1 MRLYG
6 YPMLEYIIIFFTG
19 ILVGG
24 INGMAGGASV
34 ISYPV
39 LLATG
44 MSPVS
49 AAISNALGVT
59 PANFFALI
67 AVRHQMRAYFQEY
80 KKLIYISIA
89 GSTIGALLLLNVPPG
104 VFEKMVPFLLLFAS
118 LSFLIK
124 AKPDRGARHGLVE
137 KIGIAGSG
145 LYCGYFGPGQGVMV
159 IAVLARD
166 IRRDP
171 KTLNTAK
178 NLIVGWTSLVSNVI
192 YIFSGLAHWGAVI
205 ALLIGASIGGTYGG
219 RYAAKMPVAVYRALI
234 LTVGFGASA
243 WLFTKYY

>member
-1 MRLYG
+1 
-6 YPMLEYIIIFFTG
+6 MLEYILIFAVG
-19 ILVGG
+19 ILVGA

-44 MSPVS
+44 MSPVN

-80 KKLIYISIA
+80 KKLITISII
-89 GSTIGALLLLNVPPG
+89 GSSVGAIALLTVPPG

-124 AKPDRGARHGLVE
+124 AKPVRSARQALLE
-137 KIGIAGSG
+137 KIGIAASG

-178 NLIVGWTSLVSNVI
+178 NLIVGLTSLISNII
-192 YIFSGLAHWGAVI
+192 YIFSGRADWPVVI
-205 ALLIGASIGGTYGG
+205 ALLLGASIGGTVGG
-219 RYAAKMPVAVYRALI
+219 RWAARMPKAVYRGLI
-234 LTVGFGASA
+234 LTVGFGASV
-243 WLFTKYY
+243 WLFKKYYLG

>member
-1 MRLYG
+1 
-6 YPMLEYIIIFFTG
+6 MLEYIFIFATG
-19 ILVGG
+19 ILVGA

-44 MSPVS
+44 MSPVN

-80 KKLIYISIA
+80 KKLIIISII
-89 GSTIGALLLLNVPPG
+89 GSSVGAVALLTVPPG

-124 AKPDRGARHGLVE
+124 AKPDRSARQALLE
-137 KIGIAGSG
+137 KFGIAASG
-145 LYCGYFGPGQGVMV
+145 LYCGYFGPGQGVLV

-178 NLIVGWTSLVSNVI
+178 NLIVGLTSLISNII
-192 YIFSGLAHWGAVI
+192 YIFSGRADWPVVI
-205 ALLIGASIGGTYGG
+205 ALVIGASIGGTVGG
-219 RYAAKMPVAVYRALI
+219 RWAARMPKAVYRGLI

-243 WLFTKYY
+243 WLFQKYYLG

>member
-1 MRLYG
+1 
-6 YPMLEYIIIFFTG
+6 MLEYFLIFAVG

-49 AAISNALGVT
+49 AAITNALGVT

-67 AVRHQMRAYFQEY
+67 AVRHQMRAYFQQY
-80 KKLIYISIA
+80 RTLILISIT
-89 GSTIGALLLLNVPPG
+89 GSAIGAVALLTVPPG

-124 AKPDRGARHGLVE
+124 AKPDRGARHEQVE
-137 KIGIAGSG
+137 KIGMFGSG

-166 IRRDP
+166 IRRKP
-171 KTLNTAK
+171 ESLNTAK
-178 NLIVGWTSLVSNVI
+178 NLIVGWTSLISNII
-192 YIFSGLAHWGAVI
+192 YIFSGRADWAVVI
-205 ALLIGASIGGTYGG
+205 ALVIGSSIGGTLGG
-219 RYAAKMPVAVYRALI
+219 RWAARMPALVYRTLI
-234 LTVGFGASA
+234 LSVGFGASA
-243 WLFTKYY
+243 WLFQKYYFG

>member
-67 AVRHQMRAYFQEY
+67 AVRDQMRQ
-80 KKLIYISIA
+80 LSVIS
-89 GSTIGALLLLNVPPG
+89 ALD
-104 VFEKMVPFLLLFAS
+104 FL
-118 LSFLIK
+118 
-124 AKPDRGARHGLVE
+124 RRH
-137 KIGIAGSG
+137 
-145 LYCGYFGPGQGVMV
+145 
-159 IAVLARD
+159 
-166 IRRDP
+166 IRE
-171 KTLNTAK
+171 L
-178 NLIVGWTSLVSNVI
+178 
-192 YIFSGLAHWGAVI
+192 
-205 ALLIGASIGGTYGG
+205 
-219 RYAAKMPVAVYRALI
+219 
-234 LTVGFGASA
+234 
-243 WLFTKYY
+243 

>member
-1 MRLYG
+1 
-6 YPMLEYIIIFFTG
+6 
-19 ILVGG
+19 
-24 INGMAGGASV
+24 MAGGASV

-44 MSPVS
+44 MSPVN

-80 KKLIYISIA
+80 KKLIIISII
-89 GSTIGALLLLNVPPG
+89 GSSVGAVALLTVPPG

-124 AKPDRGARHGLVE
+124 AKPDRSARQALLE
-137 KIGIAGSG
+137 KFGIAASG
-145 LYCGYFGPGQGVMV
+145 LYCGYFGPGQGVLV

-178 NLIVGWTSLVSNVI
+178 NLIVGLTSLISNII
-192 YIFSGLAHWGAVI
+192 YIFSGRADWPVVI
-205 ALLIGASIGGTYGG
+205 ALVIGASIGGTVGG
-219 RYAAKMPVAVYRALI
+219 RWAARMPKALYRGLI
-234 LTVGFGASA
+234 LAVGFGASA
-243 WLFTKYY
+243 WLFKKYYLS

>member
-1 MRLYG
+1 
-6 YPMLEYIIIFFTG
+6 MLEYILIFAVG
-19 ILVGG
+19 ILVGA

-44 MSPVS
+44 MSPVN

-67 AVRHQMRAYFQEY
+67 SVRHQISAYFQEY
-80 KKLIYISIA
+80 KKLIIISII
-89 GSTIGALLLLNVPPG
+89 GSSVGAVALLTVPPG

-124 AKPDRGARHGLVE
+124 AKPDRSARHDLLE

-178 NLIVGWTSLVSNVI
+178 NLIVGWTSLISNII
-192 YIFSGLAHWGAVI
+192 YIFSGRADWPIVI
-205 ALLIGASIGGTYGG
+205 ALFLGASIGGTVGG
-219 RYAAKMPVAVYRALI
+219 RWAARMPKALYRGLI
-234 LTVGFGASA
+234 LAVGFGASA
-243 WLFTKYY
+243 WLFKKYYLG

>member
-1 MRLYG
+1 
-6 YPMLEYIIIFFTG
+6 MLEYLLIFAVG

-49 AAISNALGVT
+49 AAITNALGVT

-67 AVRHQMRAYFQEY
+67 AVRHQMRAYFQQY
-80 KKLIYISIA
+80 KTLILISII
-89 GSTIGALLLLNVPPG
+89 GSAIGAVALLTVPPG

-124 AKPDRGARHGLVE
+124 AKPDRGARHGQVE
-137 KIGIAGSG
+137 KIGMFGSG
-145 LYCGYFGPGQGVMV
+145 LYCGYFGPGQGVIV

-171 KTLNTAK
+171 KSLNTAK
-178 NLIVGWTSLVSNVI
+178 NLIVGWTSLISNII
-192 YIFSGLAHWGAVI
+192 YIFSGRAEWPFVLALV
-205 ALLIGASIGGTYGG
+205 LGASIGGTFGG
-219 RYAAKMPVAVYRALI
+219 HWAARMPVLVYRALI
-234 LTVGFGASA
+234 LSVGFGASL
-243 WLFTKYY
+243 WLFQKYYFG

>member
-1 MRLYG
+1 
-6 YPMLEYIIIFFTG
+6 MLEYILIFSVG

-44 MSPVS
+44 MSPVN

-67 AVRHQMRAYFQEY
+67 AVRNQMRSYFNEY
-80 KKLIYISIA
+80 KNLIFISII
-89 GSTIGALLLLNVPPG
+89 GSTVGAILLLNVPPG

-124 AKPDRGARHGLVE
+124 AKPVRGQRHGVIE
-137 KIGIAGSG
+137 KIGIAASG

-166 IRRDP
+166 IRRES

-178 NLIVGWTSLVSNVI
+178 NLIVGWTSLISNII
-192 YIFSGLAHWGAVI
+192 YIFSGRAVWPVVI
-205 ALLIGASIGGTYGG
+205 ALMVGSSIGGTIGG
-219 RYAAKMPVAVYRALI
+219 RWAAQMPKAVYRGLI
-234 LTVGFGASA
+234 LTVGFGASI

>member
-1 MRLYG
+1 
-6 YPMLEYIIIFFTG
+6 MLEYILIFAVG
-19 ILVGG
+19 ILVGA

-44 MSPVS
+44 MSPVN

-67 AVRHQMRAYFQEY
+67 SVRHQIRAYFQEY
-80 KKLIYISIA
+80 KKLIILSII
-89 GSTIGALLLLNVPPG
+89 GSSLGAVALLTVPPG

-124 AKPDRGARHGLVE
+124 AKPVRSARHDLLE

-178 NLIVGWTSLVSNVI
+178 NLIVGWTSLISNII
-192 YIFSGLAHWGAVI
+192 YIFSGRADWPIVI
-205 ALLIGASIGGTYGG
+205 ALFLGASIGGTVGG
-219 RYAAKMPVAVYRALI
+219 RWAARMPKAVYRGLI

-243 WLFTKYY
+243 WLFKKYYLG

>member
-1 MRLYG
+1 
-6 YPMLEYIIIFFTG
+6 MLEYILIFAVG
-19 ILVGG
+19 ILVGA

-44 MSPVS
+44 MSPVN

-67 AVRHQMRAYFQEY
+67 SVRHQIRAYFQEY
-80 KKLIYISIA
+80 KKLIIISII
-89 GSTIGALLLLNVPPG
+89 GSSVGAVALLTVPPG

-124 AKPDRGARHGLVE
+124 AKPVRSARQALLE
-137 KIGIAGSG
+137 KIGIAASG

-178 NLIVGWTSLVSNVI
+178 NLIVGLTSLISNII
-192 YIFSGLAHWGAVI
+192 YIFSGRADWPIVI
-205 ALLIGASIGGTYGG
+205 ALVIGASIGGTVGG
-219 RYAAKMPVAVYRALI
+219 RWAARMPTALYRGLI
-234 LTVGFGASA
+234 LSVGFGASA
-243 WLFTKYY
+243 WLFTKYYLG

>member
-1 MRLYG
+1 
-6 YPMLEYIIIFFTG
+6 MLEYLLIFAVG

-49 AAISNALGVT
+49 AAITNALGVT

-67 AVRHQMRAYFQEY
+67 AVRHQMRAYFIEY
-80 KKLIYISIA
+80 KKLIMISIL
-89 GSTIGALLLLNVPPG
+89 GSTTGAILLLSVPPG
-104 VFEKMVPFLLLFAS
+104 IFEKMVPFLLLFAS

-124 AKPDRGARHGLVE
+124 AKPDRGARHELVE
-137 KIGIAGSG
+137 KIGIAASG

-171 KTLNTAK
+171 KTLNVAK
-178 NLIVGWTSLVSNVI
+178 NLIVGWTSAISNLI
-192 YIFSGLAHWGAVI
+192 YIFSGRAEWPFVL
-205 ALLIGASIGGTYGG
+205 ALLLGASIGGTFGG
-219 RYAAKMPVAVYRALI
+219 RWAAHMPAAVYRALI

-243 WLFTKYY
+243 WLFKKYYLG

>member
-1 MRLYG
+1 
-6 YPMLEYIIIFFTG
+6 MLEYIFIFFTG

-67 AVRHQMRAYFQEY
+67 ASRHQMRDYFRQY
-80 KKLIYISIA
+80 KKLIIISII
-89 GSTIGALLLLNVPPG
+89 GSATGAVMLLNAPPG
-104 VFEKMVPFLLLFAS
+104 VFEKMVPFLLLGAS

-124 AKPDRGARHGLVE
+124 PKPDRGTHHALVE

-145 LYCGYFGPGQGVMV
+145 FYCGYVGPGQGVMV

-166 IRRDP
+166 DRRDP

-178 NLIVGWTSLVSNVI
+178 NLIVGWTSLVSNII
-192 YIFSGLAHWGAVI
+192 YIFSGKAVWPAVI
-205 ALLIGASIGGTYGG
+205 ALVLGGSIGGTYGG
-219 RYAAKMPVAVYRALI
+219 RYAAKMPKSVYRALI

-243 WLFTKYY
+243 WLFKKYYFS

>member
-1 MRLYG
+1 
-6 YPMLEYIIIFFTG
+6 MLEYILIFAVG
-19 ILVGG
+19 ILVGA

-44 MSPVS
+44 MSPVN

-67 AVRHQMRAYFQEY
+67 SVRHQMRAYFQEY
-80 KKLIYISIA
+80 KKLIFISII
-89 GSTIGALLLLNVPPG
+89 GSSVGAVALLTVPPG

-124 AKPDRGARHGLVE
+124 AKPDRSARQALLE
-137 KIGIAGSG
+137 KIGIAASG

-178 NLIVGWTSLVSNVI
+178 NLIVGLTSLISNII
-192 YIFSGLAHWGAVI
+192 YIFSGRADWPVVI
-205 ALLIGASIGGTYGG
+205 ALLLGASIGGTIGG
-219 RYAAKMPVAVYRALI
+219 RWAARMPTAVYRGLI
-234 LTVGFGASA
+234 LTVGFGASV
-243 WLFTKYY
+243 WLFKKYYLG

>member
-1 MRLYG
+1 
-6 YPMLEYIIIFFTG
+6 MLEYIFIFVVAL
-19 ILVGG
+19 LVGA

-49 AAISNALGVT
+49 AAITNALGIT

-67 AVRHQMRAYFQEY
+67 AVRRQIPEYFREY
-80 KKLIYISIA
+80 KKLIFISII
-89 GSTIGALLLLNVPPG
+89 GSTTGALLLLSVPPG
-104 VFEKMVPFLLLFAS
+104 IFEKMVPFLLLFAS

-124 AKPDRGARHGLVE
+124 AKPIRSARAEMGE
-137 KIGIAGSG
+137 RIGILASG

-159 IAVLARD
+159 LAVLARD

-171 KTLNTAK
+171 KRLNIAK
-178 NLIVGWTSLVSNVI
+178 NLIVGWTSLISNII
-192 YIFSGLAHWGAVI
+192 YIFSGRANWAIVLV
-205 ALLIGASIGGTYGG
+205 LLLGASIGGTFGG
-219 RYAAKMPVAVYRALI
+219 RWASRLSPALYRTLI
-234 LTVGFGASA
+234 LSVGFGASL
-243 WLFTKYY
+243 WLFKKYYLG

>member
-1 MRLYG
+1 
-6 YPMLEYIIIFFTG
+6 MLEYILIFAVG

-67 AVRHQMRAYFQEY
+67 AVRHQMRAYFKEY
-80 KKLIYISIA
+80 RKLIIISVI
-89 GSTIGALLLLNVPPG
+89 GSTAGALLLLSVPPG

-118 LSFLIK
+118 FSFLIK
-124 AKPDRGARHGLVE
+124 AKPNRGARHDLVE
-137 KIGIAGSG
+137 RIGIAASG

-178 NLIVGWTSLVSNVI
+178 NLIVGWTSLISNII
-192 YIFSGLAHWGAVI
+192 YIFSGRAVWPVVA
-205 ALLIGASIGGTYGG
+205 ALVVGASIGGTYGG
-219 RYAAKMPVAVYRALI
+219 RYAARMPATLYRALI
-234 LTVGFGASA
+234 LTVGFGASL
-243 WLFTKYY
+243 WLFWKYYLA

>member
-1 MRLYG
+1 
-6 YPMLEYIIIFFTG
+6 MLEYTIIFFVG

-44 MSPVS
+44 MSPVN

-67 AVRHQMRAYFQEY
+67 AVRNQMRVYFNEY
-80 KKLIYISIA
+80 KNLIIISII
-89 GSTIGALLLLNVPPG
+89 GSTIGAFLLLNVPPG

-124 AKPDRGARHGLVE
+124 AKPVRGQRHGVIE
-137 KIGIAGSG
+137 KIGIAASG

-166 IRRDP
+166 IRRES

-178 NLIVGWTSLVSNVI
+178 NLIVGWTSLISNII
-192 YIFSGLAHWGAVI
+192 YIFSGRAVWPVVI
-205 ALLIGASIGGTYGG
+205 ALMVGSSIGGTIGG
-219 RYAAKMPVAVYRALI
+219 RWAAQMPKAVYRGLI
-234 LTVGFGASA
+234 LTVGFGASI